1 MADFTVDSILA
12 GAQSDFTVDSI
23 LNTAADPAKTRDQFN
38 EQLDSFGS
46 ETGGP
51 NYARNA
57 IREGAERFDSN
68 LDYFGAAINSVFGD
82 DAAAK
87 TLAQTAES
95 KEQLASL
102 YRTANGV
109 KDFGDMWKNGAS
121 AGDWANYFIHSG
133 LMIAPEV
140 GATIASAVAT
150 GGVAPALYAT
160 GRGLLTNKVKD
171 VAKDKFVKRASQYAG
186 AFAVNYP
193 QRAGETFGFSGNA
206 EGSLAL
212 AVPQAAADIFAQV
225 AVLRA
230 FGAAAK
236 PAGKEAARSA
246 ARDIAVATG
255 RQAAIEG
262 GTEEFQTETQLLA
275 KELEDPDFDFFGEE
289 ANMMRLEATIAGSVL
304 GGTMGG
310 VSTGAGRAI
319 QGGDAALQ
327 QFKEGARVPETD
339 FIPELES
346 RVNTQLLELKEA
358 RGREAVVK
366 TDGPLSPQDLQDQG
380 LQQVEL
386 ADGQGVL
393 IVRNDQDINEV
404 KTAFESGSRDVLGN
418 GTVNK
423 PEGGTEVVRSVNS
436 DGSRGADVV
445 VTPDTEQAVTTAQ
458 EAKSDI
464 GQTERITAEQAVNE
478 RLNTVDD
485 QVQFEDETNNN
496 DIRGVNY
503 EEAAAFNVTEEPTTV
518 YGSNLREDGAG
529 YKSRESAEQ
538 GVERLVKLRVDNER
552 YGSREELTDEQVQEI
567 EQAARDQIDIQERD
581 DGFFINEFKDRRAD
595 AIPTLVAKANG
606 TREATIGGKRQRVR
620 HAAAVQKE
628 VNDFLRSGEV
638 KRITGELRKAFQ
650 QVIGMKNP
658 QGTVTVLDLKTLAE
672 EGWRRVQ
679 ARGEAPANLT
689 NAQRQMVGLQE
700 SLGELALAGFEFVQD
715 GEFGDLDLSLGPRK
729 RIGRGEGSVQIG
741 SRASML
747 NESNRSKYTGEPPQ
761 RKDFK
766 SGAAFF
772 RAARKYILKQR
783 TRAAN
788 YELAPEG
795 GEVGAMMDQA
805 QQAGETRRAVGGG
818 VEGIQADSEIAD
830 AARTGSRKWRS
841 FGSPGMVTT
850 DIASNVKAVFGGKYK
865 YLQQAVKT
873 LTAALKL
880 TDTNILIVD
889 SEGVRKLLADQN
901 LDFDV
906 REQLQRAIDM
916 GSAGKSMYPA
926 GKDFGIVYINTEG
939 LTSRFPAYSNDQ
951 LRATTAWILMHEIG
965 HQYFRK
971 EVAAFS
977 DADRAALS
985 EVFANDETRAWYET
999 KYEGDPDLQ
1008 FTEWFADRI
1017 AAYGMRQFEGQQ
1029 GGHLTGNRIA
1039 DAAIKRV
1046 FDTLQKIYNVW
1057 RREFMAGDAPIQRNY
1072 AESVM
1077 FNNWL
1082 DEVLHRGEMTSEEYA
1097 ASPINEALDEAEAR
1111 FEQFGEESAQPRN
1124 RASWRKTMKDFER
1137 AGVGSLLGRL
1147 FFSAH
1152 AQMSQ
1157 LGTPGRRLARMMY
1170 KLSSSSG
1177 RDGFLQRALYEHQ
1190 RRTGYLYKILPRD
1203 REAMTQVL
1211 DSYAVWRE
1219 NGSDLNNIPEDIR
1232 PYHARL
1238 TAFFDAMA
1246 TYLEDADPTFKR
1258 RDNYFMHLYD
1268 PEKLIDPRVQQ
1279 ALAQLLVRKQGMTE
1293 TEAARAVEG
1302 LRASLLRMNQSPNP
1316 EEVAAHSAQNREW
1329 TNLTYAELRELGVLY
1344 DPSTAIFKYVRE
1356 TTRAAEYHKVFGGQ
1370 YLGQYRADAKV
1381 QAEYERMTPEQRE
1394 QAQKLMDGM
1403 LGRLGSKIDP
1413 KFAQVQSWL
1422 MTMQFMATLTFA
1434 TLASLPDI
1442 MMPALRSREFS
1453 GLGENVRQI
1462 LKMATDAEAR
1472 QAMYEEAQTLGIIA
1486 NDVINDSIV
1495 AGYGSEWMSPGS
1507 RKVTDAFFQL
1517 IGLEHWTRMTRV
1529 VASSFGREFLIKHA
1543 ANPNQRSARYL
1554 QELGIDGDTV
1564 NSWINTGY
1572 DYDSPAG
1579 REVQRAI
1586 LRFTEEAILRPN
1598 SAERPTYMSDP
1609 RFMLFAQ
1616 LKGFYYSFGQKVVGG
1631 MYREMQS
1638 RRQAGEPI
1646 SAAMS
1651 PMILAGVALMPLAA
1665 MALAIREELKYD
1677 EGRAPTDRMDTGEY
1691 MMELVSRSG
1700 FLGPLEIPLSM
1711 FNASDYGQP
1720 FWVAPLGPTVGTGY
1734 DLVTDGPIDTFEELI
1749 PIYNQFN

>member
-1 MADFTVDSILA
+1 MESLLEQIRYKRSQETALGTEDPNEALNNVLSTYKASFNKPV
-12 GAQSDFTVDSI
+12 GRSDFVSRSVASGDKNWRSSLNYFDSVI
-23 LNTAADPAKTRDQFN
+23 SDKLGFEDRAKTMY
-38 EQLDSFGS
+38 EK
-46 ETGGP
+46 
-51 NYARNA
+51 
-57 IREGAERFDSN
+57 
-68 LDYFGAAINSVFGD
+68 
-82 DAAAK
+82 AK
-87 TLAQTAES
+87 TQEDMAQ
-95 KEQLASL
+95 QF
-102 YRTANGV
+102 RTANGV
-109 KDFGDMWKNGAS
+109 KDWKELVDGGDAL
-121 AGDWANYFIHSG
+121 DWAKYFASTGIE
-133 LMIAPEV
+133 IAPHIA
-140 GATIASAVAT
+140 ATMAT
-150 GGVAPALYAT
+150 GGGASLAALGTKGMLRLA
-160 GRGLLTNKVKD
+160 GKKARD
-171 VAKDKFVKRASQYAG
+171 VAKDKFVRNAAVLG
-186 AFAVNYP
+186 AFGHEYA
-193 QRAGETFGFSGNA
+193 AATGETFGFTGDANA
-206 EGSLAL
+206 SLIAGAPIA
-212 AVPQAAADIFAQV
+212 AVNLWAQV
-225 AVLRA
+225 A
-230 FGAAAK
+230 FAK
-236 PAGKEAARSA
+236 ALTKNAVGTANKEAAKSYFRNVAEAASVGA
-246 ARDIAVATG
+246 AR
-255 RQAAIEG
+255 EG
-262 GTEEFQTETQLLA
+262 LTEELQTEFQLLA
-275 KELEDPDFDFFGEE
+275 KAATDDKFDFFGDD
-289 ANMMRLEATIAGSVL
+289 ANTMRVQAAVTGAVL
-304 GGTMGG
+304 GKTISG
-310 VSTGAGRAI
+310 VGAAVTTPTKNT
-319 QGGDAALQ
+319 ALD
-327 QFKEGARVPETD
+327 FIEGARDAETG
-339 FIPELES
+339 FIPEQAAQLA
-346 RVNTQLLELKEA
+346 TQLIELDEG
-358 RGREAVVK
+358 RGREAVLK
-366 TDGPLSPQDLQDQG
+366 TDGPLLPEELGDR
-380 LQQVEL
+380 QQVEL
-386 ADGQGVL
+386 ADEQGTL
-393 IVRNDQDINEV
+393 IVRADQDINEI

-423 PEGGTEVVRSVNS
+423 PEGGTEVVRSVNT

-464 GQTERITAEQAVNE
+464 GQTERVTAEQAVNE

-567 EQAARDQIDIQERD
+567 EQSARDQIDIQERD
-581 DGFFINEFKDRRAD
+581 GEFFINEFKDRRAD

-620 HAAAVQKE
+620 HAATVQKE

-638 KRITGELRKAFQ
+638 KKLTGDLRKAFQ

-715 GEFGDLDLSLGPRK
+715 GEFGSLDLSLGPRK
-729 RIGRGEGSVQIG
+729 RIGRGDGSVQIG

-772 RAARKYILKQR
+772 REARKYILKQR
-783 TRAAN
+783 TQAAN

-850 DIASNVKAVFGGKYK
+850 DITSNVKAVFGGKFK

-889 SEGVRKLLADQN
+889 SDGTRKLLADEN
-901 LDFDV
+901 LDIDV
-906 REQLQRAIDM
+906 REQLQRAIDL

-939 LTSRFPAYSNDQ
+939 LTSRFPTYSDNQ
-951 LRATTAWILMHEIG
+951 LRATAAWVLMHEIG

-977 DADRAALS
+977 DSDRAALS

-999 KYEGDPDLQ
+999 KYEGSPDLQ
-1008 FTEWFADRI
+1008 FNEWFADRI

-1057 RREFMAGDAPIQRNY
+1057 RREFMAGDAPLQRNY

-1082 DEVLHRGEMTSEEYA
+1082 DEVLHRGEMTPEEYA
-1097 ASPINEALDEAEAR
+1097 ASPVNEALDEAEAR

-1190 RRTGYLYKILPRD
+1190 RRTGYLYRILPRD

-1219 NGSDLNNIPEDIR
+1219 NGSDLNNIPEGIR

-1268 PEKLIDPRVQQ
+1268 PEKLVDPRVQQ

-1302 LRASLLRMNQSPNP
+1302 LRANLLRMNQSPNP

-1329 TNLTYAELRELGVLY
+1329 TDLTYAELRELGVLY

-1370 YLGQYRADAKV
+1370 YRGQYRADAKI

-1394 QAQKLMDGM
+1394 QTQKLMDGM

-1472 QAMYEEAQTLGIIA
+1472 QAMYEEAQTLGVIA
-1486 NDVINDSIV
+1486 NDVINDAIV

-1677 EGRAPTDRMDTGEY
+1677 EGLAPTDRMDTGEY

-1720 FWVAPLGPTVGTGY
+1720 FWVAPLGPTAGTGY
-1734 DLVTDGPIDTFEELI
+1734 DLITNGPVDTFEELI

>member
-1 MADFTVDSILA
+1 MAEPVDFRDFLPPSPNTDDLA
-12 GAQSDFTVDSI
+12 LRENLGVEENDFAT
-23 LNTAADPAKTRDQFN
+23 
-38 EQLDSFGS
+38 
-46 ETGGP
+46 
-51 NYARNA
+51 NA
-57 IREGAERFDSN
+57 LREGATRFDAN
-68 LDYFGAAINSVFGD
+68 LDYFGAATREIFGD
-82 DAAAK
+82 RPGAKAAAD
-87 TLAQTAES
+87 LAKS
-95 KEQLASL
+95 KEGLAEV
-102 YRTANGV
+102 YRNANGIKNFETLLEDGSVEDWGRYLVHTGLNAAPEIGLTISSAVVSGGTLPLLIQGGGRAVLKNKAKDIV
-109 KDFGDMWKNGAS
+109 KDK
-121 AGDWANYFIHSG
+121 Y
-133 LMIAPEV
+133 
-140 GATIASAVAT
+140 
-150 GGVAPALYAT
+150 
-160 GRGLLTNKVKD
+160 
-171 VAKDKFVKRASQYAG
+171 VKRASQIAG
-186 AFAVNYP
+186 GFAVNYP
-193 QRAGETFGFSGNA
+193 QRAGETFGFTGEAGASLVSGA
-206 EGSLAL
+206 
-212 AVPQAAADIFAQV
+212 PQAALDLFAEI
-225 AVLRA
+225 AFLRA
-230 FGAAAK
+230 FGK
-236 PAGKEAARSA
+236 
-246 ARDIAVATG
+246 VATG
-255 RQAAIEG
+255 SAKGQAKSALQQITSRALQQGAIEG
-262 GTEEFQTETQLLA
+262 ATEELQTELQLLTKKYA
-275 KELEDPDFDFFGEE
+275 DPDFDFTGDA
-289 ANMMRLEATIAGSVL
+289 ANMMRLEAAVAGFAL
-304 GGTMGG
+304 GTGIGGT
-310 VSTGAGRAI
+310 GATVATTANKAREAT
-319 QGGDAALQ
+319 QNFVD
-327 QFKEGARVPETD
+327 GARVPETD
-339 FIPELES
+339 FIPETKPRLD
-346 RVNTQLLELKEA
+346 TQLLELKEG

-366 TDGPLSPQDLQDQG
+366 TDGPLSPQDLQEQG

-393 IVRNDQDINEV
+393 IVREDQDINEI
-404 KTAFESGSRDVLGN
+404 KEAFESGSRDVLGN

-423 PEGGTEVVRSVNS
+423 PEGGTEVVRSVNA

-458 EAKSDI
+458 EAKSDV
-464 GQTERITAEQAVNE
+464 GQTEKITAEQAVNE

-485 QVQFEDETNNN
+485 QIQFEDETNTNN
-496 DIRGVNY
+496 IRGVNF
-503 EEAAAFNVTEEPTTV
+503 EEAAAFNVTEEPTTT

-529 YKSRESAEQ
+529 YKSRETAEQ

-552 YGSREELTDEQVQEI
+552 YGSREELTAEQVQEI
-567 EQAARDQIDIQERD
+567 EESARDQIDIQERD
-581 DGFFINEFKDRRAD
+581 GEFFINEYKDRRAD
-595 AIPTLVAKANG
+595 AIPTLVAKASG
-606 TREATIGGKRQRVR
+606 SRETNIGGKRQRVR

-638 KRITGELRKAFQ
+638 KKLTGDLRKAFQ

-658 QGTVTVLDLKTLAE
+658 NGTVTVLDLKTLAE
-672 EGWRRVQ
+672 EGWRRVK
-679 ARGEAPANLT
+679 ARGDAPANLT

-700 SLGELALAGFEFVQD
+700 SLGELALAGFDFVQD
-715 GEFGDLDLSLGPRK
+715 GELGDLDLSLSPRK

-741 SRASML
+741 SRMSQL
-747 NESNRSKYTGEPPQ
+747 NESNRGPSLGEPPQ
-761 RKDFK
+761 RKDYK

-772 RAARKYILKQR
+772 SAARKYILRQR
-783 TRAAN
+783 EQDAN

-795 GEVGAMMDQA
+795 GEVGAMLEQA
-805 QQAGETRRAVGGG
+805 EQAGETRRAVGGG
-818 VEGIQADSEIAD
+818 VEGLQADSEIAD
-830 AARTGSRKWRS
+830 AARAGSRKWRS
-841 FGSPGMVTT
+841 FGSPGMVATQIT
-850 DIASNVKAVFGGKYK
+850 PNVKAVFGGKFK

-873 LTAALKL
+873 LSAALKL
-880 TDTNILIVD
+880 SDTNILVVD
-889 SEGVRKLLADQN
+889 SEGVRKLLADEN
-901 LDFDV
+901 LDQDV
-906 REQLQRAIDM
+906 RVQLQRAIDM

-926 GKDFGIVYINTEG
+926 DKDFGIVYINTDG
-939 LTSRFPAYSNDQ
+939 LTSRFPNYSNDQ
-951 LRATTAWILMHEIG
+951 LRATAAWILMHEMG

-977 DADRAALS
+977 EADRTALT
-985 EVFANDETRAWYET
+985 EVFANDETRAWYES
-999 KYEGDPDLQ
+999 KYEGNPDLQ
-1008 FTEWFADRI
+1008 FNEWFADRV

-1057 RREFMAGDAPIQRNY
+1057 RNQFMAGDAPIKSNY

-1082 DEVLHRGEMTSEEYA
+1082 DEVLNRGDMTAEEYA

-1124 RASWRKTMKDFER
+1124 RASWRRTMKEFER

-1170 KLSSSSG
+1170 KLSSTSG

-1211 DSYAVWRE
+1211 DAYAVWRE

-1246 TYLEDADPTFKR
+1246 TYLEDADPNFKR

-1268 PEKLIDPRVQQ
+1268 PEKLVDPRVQQ

-1293 TEAARAVEG
+1293 QEAARAVEG
-1302 LRASLLRMNQSPNP
+1302 LRANLMRMNQSPNP

-1329 TNLTYAELRELGVLY
+1329 TELTYAELRELGVLY
-1344 DPSTAIFKYVRE
+1344 DPSTAVFKYIRE
-1356 TTRAAEYHKVFGGQ
+1356 TTRAAEYNKVFGGQ
-1370 YLGQYRADAKV
+1370 YNGQYRADAKV
-1381 QAEYERMTPEQRE
+1381 REELDRMSPDERAQAE
-1394 QAQKLMDGM
+1394 KLMDGM

-1422 MTMQFMATLTFA
+1422 MTVQFMATLTFA

-1462 LKMATDAEAR
+1462 VRMMSDSNQR
-1472 QAMYEEAQTLGIIA
+1472 QAMYEEAQTLGVIA
-1486 NDVINDSIV
+1486 NDVINDAIV

-1507 RKVTDAFFQL
+1507 RKVTDAFFKI

-1543 ANPNQRSARYL
+1543 ATPNQRSARYL

-1564 NSWINTGY
+1564 NAWINTGY
-1572 DYDSPAG
+1572 DYDSPPG

-1586 LRFTEEAILRPN
+1586 LRFTEESILRPN

-1646 SAAMS
+1646 AAAMS

-1665 MALAIREELKYD
+1665 MALALREEIKYD
-1677 EGRAPTDRMDTGEY
+1677 EGMAPTDRMDPGEY
-1691 MMELVSRSG
+1691 MMELVSRAG

-1720 FWVAPLGPTVGTGY
+1720 FWVAPLGPAVGTGY
-1734 DLVTDGPIDTFEELI
+1734 DLIADGPIDTLEELI